1 MMARYGR
8 LAALVRKE
16 LIQFLRSRAMLA
28 LILYL
33 YTGEVIM
40 CTYAMSFDVR
50 NLPTVVVDHANSAE
64 SRALFQDFGGSGYF
78 KITHTAATD
87 VEVAALLDHGAVL
100 AALVIPPEFSRQLAQ
115 GMPTSVQ
122 LLLDGSNA
130 NTASVAQGYA
140 QRIVQN
146 FALQRA
152 PPHLMAGTAAVE
164 LHPRI
169 WYNSELDYRH
179 FMVLS
184 MMTLAGMMVGVITAA
199 AGIVREKE
207 SGTMEQLLVTP
218 VSPGEMVTAKILP
231 PLLFCLLALFPSLLV
246 ASLFGVPLRGSAA
259 LFMLFSGVFLLSS
272 MGIGI
277 LVAVIADTLQQ
288 ALLISFFVLFPVM
301 FLSGTIVPLESMPLG
316 LQYLAAA
323 SPLRHYMEAVLG
335 LFLKGVG
342 MYVLWPQ
349 LVAMMTIGAA
359 LLTVSLWQFRRQFG

>member
-1 MMARYGR
+1 MERYGR
-8 LAALVRKE
+8 LAALMRKE
-16 LIQFLRSRAMLA
+16 LIQFLRARSMLA

-33 YTGEVIM
+33 YTVEIIM

-50 NLPTVVVDHANSAE
+50 NLPTAFVDHARSAE
-64 SRALFQDFGGSGYF
+64 SRALMQDFGSSGYF
-78 KITHTAATD
+78 KIAHPSATYA
-87 VEVAALLDHGAVL
+87 EVAALLDRGEVL
-100 AALVIPPEFSRQLAQ
+100 AAVVIPQEFSRQLAR
-115 GMPTSVQ
+115 GVPASVQ
-122 LLLDGSNA
+122 LILDGANA
-130 NTASVAQGYA
+130 NAASVAQGYA

-152 PPHLMAGTAAVE
+152 PPHLTGQTAVE
-164 LHPRI
+164 LRPRV

-207 SGTMEQLLVTP
+207 SGTMELLLVTP
-218 VSPGEMVTAKILP
+218 VSQSEMIAAKVLP

-246 ASLFGVPLRGSAA
+246 ASIFGVPLRGSVA
-259 LFMLFSGVFLLSS
+259 LFMLFSGVFLLSVMS
-272 MGIGI
+272 IGV

-288 ALLISFFVLFPVM
+288 ALLISFMVLFPVM

-316 LQYLAAA
+316 LQYLAEA

-342 MYVLWPQ
+342 LDVLWPQ
-349 LVAMMTIGAA
+349 LAAMVAIGAA
-359 LLTVSLWQFRRQFG
+359 LLAVSVWRFRRHLG